1 MIKDRIENG
10 HRYDGLHK
18 NMRMVMEIL
27 QSLNMEMLQL
37 GHIELDGKYIYINVD
52 SVNGRSREEARI
64 EAHRK
69 YIDIQIPISGKEV
82 IGVMPITEL
91 KEVSQSYNEEKDVM
105 FYSDKISNWEEIE
118 PGEFIIFFPEDGHA
132 PLVECGKEHKKL
144 VVKMSVEP
152 NNEKPTL

>member
-1 MIKDRIENG
+1 MIKDRLENG
-10 HRYDGLHK
+10 HSYDNLHK

-27 QSLNMEMLQL
+27 QSLNLQEL
-37 GHIELDGKYIYINVD
+37 QTGHIELDGKYVYINVD
-52 SVNGRSREEARI
+52 EASGRSREEAKI

-82 IGVMPITEL
+82 MGVMPLAEL
-91 KEVSQSYNEEKDVM
+91 KDVTTPYDEAKDVM
-105 FYSDKISNWEEIE
+105 FYGDKITQWVTVE

-132 PLVECGKEHKKL
+132 PLVECGTSHRKL
-144 VVKMSVEP
+144 VVKISVEP